1 MIISI
6 TRTIILYLL
15 VVFILRVM
23 GKRQIGELSPSD
35 LVITILISELAT
47 IPMQDDTI
55 PLLHGIAP
63 ILTLLAI
70 ELLVSTL
77 TLKSRFS
84 RKVIVG
90 SASVLIENGE
100 INQNEMRRLRL
111 NLDELL
117 EELRLKGH
125 SNIANVEV
133 AILESNG
140 KLSVFPSSPPEEKN
154 LPVTLISDGKLITP
168 ALKRAKKEVSWIK
181 NELKKHGVS
190 RIRDVFLFQ
199 LDGNKKIILIPRDK
213 PHWEAP

>member
-84 RKVIVG
+84 RKIIIG

-125 SNIANVEV
+125 SNITNVEI

-140 KLSVFPSSPPEEKN
+140 KLSVFPNSPPEEKA
-154 LPVTLISDGKLITP
+154 LPITLISDGKLIVQ
-168 ALKRAKKEVSWIK
+168 ALKRTEKDIAWVKK
-181 NELKKHGVS
+181 ELKKRGVS
-190 RIRDVFLFQ
+190 RIEDVFLMQ
-199 LDGNKKIILIPRDK
+199 MTENKNIILLLRN
-213 PHWEAP
+213 